1 ATHKREWDQFCR
13 SACARN
19 FPMSLAPMY
28 QSSKLDLFSL
38 WLDGSKDW
46 KKVTYEV
53 ERTVQSRNLN
63 RKQWQAQKGRT
74 ILQDYGD
81 AKGTKILEARKAAGL
96 WYPDPDFPEDSEE
109 AWYYMASGHQVRRE
123 DETGEAARLKGAVKC
138 DGDML
143 NALTQ
148 EGSALAKGAMPAV
161 HAATETGKKKLLEGM
176 ADAAVKVAK
185 TKKKTDDKPKSEQ
198 VLPKTMTQLA
208 SDRLPTILSEST
220 SAREKSIALHHVD
233 YASELSKGLLRHA
246 QELESLYRMMS
257 KALLEGM
264 SDDSFYQNLFKS
276 LDEKKQWYE
285 KAKADLKARKQM
297 HRFTRYYRCTQLC
310 SAAGNTGYLD
320 RLYLPRRK
328 LTLANLHTW
337 GNEDYA
343 ELGSKFKAAHVK
355 IMLWWLAKKTQIIT
369 DESDG
374 E

>member
-1 ATHKREWDQFCR
+1 
-13 SACARN
+13 
-19 FPMSLAPMY
+19 
-28 QSSKLDLFSL
+28 
-38 WLDGSKDW
+38 
-46 KKVTYEV
+46 
-53 ERTVQSRNLN
+53 
-63 RKQWQAQKGRT
+63 
-74 ILQDYGD
+74 
-81 AKGTKILEARKAAGL
+81 
-96 WYPDPDFPEDSEE
+96 
-109 AWYYMASGHQVRRE
+109 MASGHQVRRE

-198 VLPKTMTQLA
+198 
-208 SDRLPTILSEST
+208 
-220 SAREKSIALHHVD
+220 
-233 YASELSKGLLRHA
+233 
-246 QELESLYRMMS
+246 
-257 KALLEGM
+257 ALLEGM

-276 LDEKKQWYE
+276 LDEKKQWHE

-297 HRFTRYYRCTQLC
+297 HRFTRYYR

-374 E
+374 DHLLTVMAACCFGLGRFVEVLDHAGLVLSTSESSEASRCLFLFLRSYQFLALHFQQQRLLVFKMRPKHHYLWHTACEIREYKINQRMFHTWDDESFLGKLKYIARHCHGRTMSRRLFDRYLLAFGVFLKNLSGKNRR